1 MDEQR
6 IGDRNTGRHDSSHG
20 GDCGYGCG
28 CRGCGACWPTWIR
41 SEKFSGRSDVVCD
54 TGNAEAAVAAAKDKA
69 AAVKIGLIIARV
81 PFV

>member
-1 MDEQR
+1 
-6 IGDRNTGRHDSSHG
+6 
-20 GDCGYGCG
+20 
-28 CRGCGACWPTWIR
+28 
-41 SEKFSGRSDVVCD
+41 VVCD